1 MYIIISYISLLYT
14 LLILR
19 FISWCD
25 SFSRWVGF
33 KSTRRSIRIRFCE
46 HGAIY
51 HHAQKADGFV
61 FCLHSVSLVP
71 VKTDEKVFCFEI
83 ISYFKRHVG

>member
-14 LLILR
+14 LLILG

-33 KSTRRSIRIRFCE
+33 KSTRRLIRIRFCE

-51 HHAQKADGFV
+51 HHAQKADWFV
-61 FCLHSVSLVP
+61 FGLHSVSLAP
-71 VKTDEKVFCFEI
+71 VKADEKVFCFEI